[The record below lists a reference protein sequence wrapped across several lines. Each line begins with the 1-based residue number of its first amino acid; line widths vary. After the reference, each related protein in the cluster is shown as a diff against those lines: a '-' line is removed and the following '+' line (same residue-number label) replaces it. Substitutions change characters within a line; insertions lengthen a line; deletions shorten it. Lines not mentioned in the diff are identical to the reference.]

1 MSLGP
6 TLLFVP
12 GDRPD
17 RIAKALATDVDA
29 VAVDLEDA
37 VADAV
42 KEQARS
48 LATDALAG
56 LTGTGPAVFVRI
68 NGLETPWAEADLA
81 AVIDIG
87 DRLAGVIV
95 PKVESVAQV
104 HRLDETLPAGLAVV
118 PIVETARGVLEA
130 PAIAA
135 APRVPTLVFG
145 SLDLS
150 ADLGVSPSVEGRE
163 LLHARSHVVLA
174 TAAAGLVGPIDGPH
188 ADLDDEE
195 GLTRSSIAARELGF
209 TGRVVLH
216 PRQLAT
222 VRAAFSPSEA
232 ELDRARE
239 VMAAYRRAQ
248 AAGVGAVRLPD
259 GTFIDRPVVLR
270 AAALLGEEVVAR

>member
-1 MSLGP
+1 MSLGR

-17 RIAKALATDVDA
+17 RIAKALATDADA

-95 PKVESVAQV
+95 PKVESAAQV
-104 HRLDETLPAGLAVV
+104 HRLDETLPAGLVVV

-216 PRQLAT
+216 PRQLAA

-259 GTFIDRPVVLR
+259 GTFIDRPVVVR